1 VLNHNGEAILI
12 PRQPGRA
19 ALHPRLI
26 SGDLKKETVIETLL
40 PATMDRFPWAG
51 HLGIQLVKD
60 VAKAIESARTTLVF
74 CNTRSQVEHW
84 HRALQ
89 AARPD
94 WGDDL
99 GIHHGSIDREQ
110 RELTEQRLRSGGIRA
125 VVCTSSLDL
134 GVDFSPV
141 EQVIQI
147 GGPKGVARLL
157 QRAGRSGHQPG
168 AVSRVL
174 CVPTLALELVEYA
187 AAREAVARR
196 DVEARAPLQRPL
208 DVLAQHLVTVA
219 LGEGFTEAEMLAE
232 VRTAHA
238 YRGLTDDEWRWTLDF
253 ITRGGSTLTAYPQF
267 RRVVERDGRFL
278 VESQPIARLHRMSI
292 GTITSDTAIAVRW
305 LSGGL
310 LGTIEESFIARLK
323 PRNRFIF
330 AGHTVE
336 LVRVHFTTAYV
347 RKAKR
352 GAAIVPS
359 WQGGRSPLSSQ
370 LAQAVREQLE
380 QARREIAG
388 SGIADAAAPQR
399 SAGVAPASGGV
410 QPGRAALRCPE
421 MPAVR
426 PILEVQAAWSR
437 IPALDELLIERTATR
452 EGVHHFVYPFGGRL
466 VHEGLGALLA
476 YRFGKTAPNTFT
488 VTVTDYGIELL
499 SAKPLELTEADWRA
513 ALSPEG
519 LLDEL
524 LACLNSTEL
533 ARRQFR
539 EIARVAGLV
548 FQGFPGA
555 NKSAKQLQA
564 SSSLFYDTFARYDPQ
579 NLLLDQARREVLE
592 RELQFTRLRDTLE
605 RIRDMK
611 LVLTRPER
619 LTPFAFPLWA
629 DMIRGQVS
637 TEKWDERVARVVA
650 QLEAAAPKARKF
662 KG

>member
-1 VLNHNGEAILI
+1 
-12 PRQPGRA
+12 
-19 ALHPRLI
+19 
-26 SGDLKKETVIETLL
+26 
-40 PATMDRFPWAG
+40 
-51 HLGIQLVKD
+51 
-60 VAKAIESARTTLVF
+60 
-74 CNTRSQVEHW
+74 
-84 HRALQ
+84 
-89 AARPD
+89 
-94 WGDDL
+94 
-99 GIHHGSIDREQ
+99 
-110 RELTEQRLRSGGIRA
+110 
-125 VVCTSSLDL
+125 
-134 GVDFSPV
+134 
-141 EQVIQI
+141 
-147 GGPKGVARLL
+147 
-157 QRAGRSGHQPG
+157 
-168 AVSRVL
+168 
-174 CVPTLALELVEYA
+174 
-187 AAREAVARR
+187 
-196 DVEARAPLQRPL
+196 
-208 DVLAQHLVTVA
+208 
-219 LGEGFTEAEMLAE
+219 
-232 VRTAHA
+232 
-238 YRGLTDDEWRWTLDF
+238 
-253 ITRGGSTLTAYPQF
+253 
-267 RRVVERDGRFL
+267 
-278 VESQPIARLHRMSI
+278 
-292 GTITSDTAIAVRW
+292 
-305 LSGGL
+305 
-310 LGTIEESFIARLK
+310 
-323 PRNRFIF
+323 
-330 AGHTVE
+330 
-336 LVRVHFTTAYV
+336 V

-388 SGIADAAAPQR
+388 EVKATKAR
-399 SAGVAPASGGV
+399 TV
-410 QPGRAALRCPE
+410 E

-452 EGVHHFVYPFGGRL
+452 EGVHHFVYPFAGRL

-476 YRFGKTAPNTFT
+476 YRFGKATPNTFT

-499 SAKPLELTEADWRA
+499 SAKPLELTEAEWRA

-555 NKSAKQLQA
+555 GKSAKQLQA
-564 SSSLFYDTFARYDPQ
+564 SSSLFYDVFARYDPQ

-605 RIRDMK
+605 RIRSLK
-611 LVLTRPER
+611 LVLTQPER

-650 QLEAAAPKARKF
+650 QLEAAAGKPS
-662 KG
+662 

>member
-1 VLNHNGEAILI
+1 
-12 PRQPGRA
+12 
-19 ALHPRLI
+19 
-26 SGDLKKETVIETLL
+26 
-40 PATMDRFPWAG
+40 
-51 HLGIQLVKD
+51 
-60 VAKAIESARTTLVF
+60 
-74 CNTRSQVEHW
+74 
-84 HRALQ
+84 
-89 AARPD
+89 
-94 WGDDL
+94 
-99 GIHHGSIDREQ
+99 
-110 RELTEQRLRSGGIRA
+110 
-125 VVCTSSLDL
+125 
-134 GVDFSPV
+134 VDFSPV

-187 AAREAVARR
+187 AAREAVASR
-196 DVEARAPLQRPL
+196 DLEARTPLQRPL

-219 LGEGFTEAEMLAE
+219 LGEGFTEADMLAE

-238 YRGLTDDEWRWTLDF
+238 YRDLTDDEWRWTMDF

-267 RRVVERDGRFL
+267 RRVIERDGRFL

-310 LGTIEESFIARLK
+310 LGTIEESFIAKLK

-352 GAAIVPS
+352 GSAIVPS

-380 QARREIAG
+380 KTRREIADE
-388 SGIADAAAPQR
+388 IK
-399 SAGVAPASGGV
+399 PAN
-410 QPGRAALRCPE
+410 RAAE
-421 MPAVR
+421 MRAVR

-452 EGVHHFVYPFGGRL
+452 EGVHHFVYPFAGRL

-476 YRFGKTAPNTFT
+476 YRFGKAAPNTFT
-488 VTVTDYGIELL
+488 VTATDYGIELL
-499 SAKPLELTEADWRA
+499 GAKPVELAEADWRE
-513 ALSPEG
+513 ALSPDG

-564 SSSLFYDTFARYDPQ
+564 SSSLFYDVFARYDPQ

-605 RIRDMK
+605 RIRGMK
-611 LVLTRPER
+611 LVLMRPER

-650 QLEAAAPKARKF
+650 QLEAAAGQPT
-662 KG
+662 